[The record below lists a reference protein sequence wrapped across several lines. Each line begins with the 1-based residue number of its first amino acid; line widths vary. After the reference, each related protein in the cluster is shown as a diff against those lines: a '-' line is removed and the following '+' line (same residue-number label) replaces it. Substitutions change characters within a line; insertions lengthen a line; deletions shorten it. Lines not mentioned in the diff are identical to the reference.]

1 MILKKMIGPLKIVVL
16 LLMVILGVLAAYNIY
31 SFGYRLLLGTK
42 YAYLGGYATHQV
54 NEDNMA
60 PEYKKGDLVIL
71 KQNDIYKI
79 DDTILYSYHGSY
91 RLAKVVDYSNGIYT
105 ITDNLNSIEDGYTVN
120 DKMII
125 GYTVESYKNYGL
137 IYSII
142 TSPLSIVF
150 FMLAIGGYF
159 FLTLGDRA

>member
-71 KQNDIYKI
+71 KKNDIYKI

-125 GYTVESYKNYGL
+125 GYIIDSYKNYGL

>member
-1 MILKKMIGPLKIVVL
+1 MMLKKMIGPLKIVVL

-71 KQNDIYKI
+71 KKNDIYKI

-125 GYTVESYKNYGL
+125 GYAVESYKNYGL

>member
-71 KQNDIYKI
+71 KKNDIYKI
-79 DDTILYSYHGSY
+79 DYTILYSYHGSY

-125 GYTVESYKNYGL
+125 GYAVESYKNYGL

>member
-42 YAYLGGYATHQV
+42 YAYLGGYATHQL

-60 PEYKKGDLVIL
+60 PDYKKGDMVIL
-71 KQNDIYKI
+71 KRNDVYKI
-79 DDTILYSYHGSY
+79 DDTILYNYHGSY

-125 GYTVESYKNYGL
+125 GYIIDSYKNYGL

>member
-1 MILKKMIGPLKIVVL
+1 MKLKKLIGPVKVVVL
-16 LLMVILGVLAAYNIY
+16 LLIVILGVLAAYNIY

-60 PEYKKGDLVIL
+60 PEYKKGDLVVL
-71 KQNDIYKI
+71 KKNDIYKI

>member
-60 PEYKKGDLVIL
+60 PDYKKGDMDIL
-71 KQNDIYKI
+71 KRNDVYKI
-79 DDTILYSYHGSY
+79 DDTILYDYHGSY

>member
-16 LLMVILGVLAAYNIY
+16 LLMVILGALAAYNIY

-71 KQNDIYKI
+71 KKNDIYKI

-125 GYTVESYKNYGL
+125 GYAVESYKNYGL

>member
-71 KQNDIYKI
+71 KKNDIYKI

>member
-1 MILKKMIGPLKIVVL
+1 MNLKKLIGPIKVVVI
-16 LLMVILGVLAAYNIY
+16 LLMIVLGILAVYNIY

-60 PEYKKGDLVIL
+60 PDYKKGDMVIL
-71 KQNDIYKI
+71 KRNDVYKI
-79 DDTILYSYHGSY
+79 DDTILYNYHGSY

-105 ITDNLNSIEDGYTVN
+105 ITDNLNSIEDGYTVT
-120 DKMII
+120 DEMII
-125 GYTVESYKNYGL
+125 GFTTETFKDFGA

-142 TSPLSIVF
+142 TIPLSIVF
-150 FMLAIGGYF
+150 FILAIGGYF

>member
-71 KQNDIYKI
+71 KKNDIYKI

-125 GYTVESYKNYGL
+125 GYTVESYKNYSL

>member
-31 SFGYRLLLGTK
+31 SFGYKLLLGTK

-71 KQNDIYKI
+71 KKNDIYKI

>member
-71 KQNDIYKI
+71 KKNDIYKI

-125 GYTVESYKNYGL
+125 VYAVESYKNYGL